1 MFNQIFFETKSSD
14 IKVVLTRISTLVS
27 LWLTAIPFCETNEKQ
42 QMKDCYDSMI
52 VGIFLLAHL
61 KIFFRFR

>member
-42 QMKDCYDSMI
+42 QMKDLGIAFITWI
-52 VGIFLLAHL
+52 VMVLLL
-61 KIFFRFR
+61 T

>member
-42 QMKDCYDSMI
+42 QMKDLEI
-52 VGIFLLAHL
+52 AVIT
-61 KIFFRFR
+61 

>member
-27 LWLTAIPFCETNEKQ
+27 LWLTAISFCETNEKQ
-42 QMKDCYDSMI
+42 QMKDLGIAFITWI
-52 VGIFLLAHL
+52 VMVLLL
-61 KIFFRFR
+61 T